1 MANEGLRVSNP
12 QKIRPY
18 TPTNTANS
26 FIELAKTQAQKSNY
40 GNFRH
45 GAVLVSGGRVI
56 NTGYNKDR
64 FTNFGSRFRPCG
76 FGNATLHA
84 ELDAI
89 LNIDRKKTQ
98 GATIYVVRISNDRDL
113 FRNSKPCSMC
123 HAALMFVGIKQ
134 VIYSLDENNFESYTF

>member
-1 MANEGLRVSNP
+1 MANDQLRVNNSDNVRQYVPSN
-12 QKIRPY
+12 
-18 TPTNTANS
+18 NAFS
-26 FIELAKTQAQKSNY
+26 FIDLAKTQALKSNY

-123 HAALMFVGIKQ
+123 HAALMFVGVKQ
-134 VIYSLDENNFESYTF
+134 VIYSVDENKFESYTI